1 MRNKLSDLVMRQCR
15 AVRMALLGLVL
26 AVQIPA
32 VVRYLPALGTDR
44 FFREVRRGVRCAV
57 LEAWAG

>member
-1 MRNKLSDLVMRQCR
+1 MRNTLSDLVMRQCR

-32 VVRYLPALGTDR
+32 AVRFIPALGTDR
-44 FFREVRRGVRCAV
+44 FFREVRKGVRCAV